1 MKIENEITIL
11 EINKKDFIEKIE
23 KLGAKKESEE
33 VLQVRYVYDFNP
45 ALSNKWIRLRTN
57 GKKSTLTIKELSG
70 DSKMNAKEW
79 EIEVSDFEE
88 TNAILNEL
96 GYFHRNKQE
105 NKRQIYTW
113 KDVEISI
120 DTWPLI
126 PTYVELESDNIE
138 QISELLKLLNISE
151 DKVTTLDV
159 TSIYEKIYNIDIMKI
174 KNLVFEEKQI
184 KHI

>member
-11 EINKKDFIEKIE
+11 DVDKNNFINKIEE
-23 KLGAKKESEE
+23 LGATKVSDE
-33 VLQVRYVYDFNP
+33 VLQIRYVYDFNP
-45 ALSNKWIRLRTN
+45 ILPNKWIRLRTN
-57 GKKSTLTIKELSG
+57 GKKSTLTIKEISN

-105 NKRQIYTW
+105 NKRLVYMW
-113 KDVEISI
+113 NDVEISI

-126 PTYVELESDNIE
+126 PTYAELETNNTN
-138 QISELLKLLNISE
+138 QIKELLKLLNVVE

-159 TSIYEKIYNIDIMKI
+159 TSIYNKIYNIDIMKI
-174 KNLVFEEKQI
+174 KNLVFGE
-184 KHI
+184 